1 MEAEYQLTTADIAYI
16 ASISEKVGI
25 LKGKYEIYPQ
35 IDFKRNNLIKTF
47 QVMLEDNN
55 LRLNPDQIAEVI
67 LDNNKIKNYI
77 SKDSLDYSVVLDLVS
92 AYSYMEKYRLYKPES
107 LYKALSFL
115 DGKKV
120 ENIDESIVSVFETT
134 LKNSNRFYLLRLTE
148 FCFHLF
154 KSFPLGMWKDNIA
167 EIWLMLMFYDQHK
180 LLLFMPFQ
188 KLRYKYVLDR
198 KADNSFAVYLE
209 SCNYDF
215 SVFKPLFLG
224 IVDECLTECLA
235 FHDQLLNPGDRVSFF
250 RGIIK
255 GSGFTR
261 KVYMEYNR
269 DISTATASRDLR
281 VATEMGVLKRYGDGR
296 NTYYRFDMQDSIDIN

>member
-1 MEAEYQLTTADIAYI
+1 METEYQLTTADIAYI

-35 IDFKRNNLIKTF
+35 IDFKKNNLIKTL
-47 QVMLEDNN
+47 QVMLEDNS

-67 LDNNKIKNYI
+67 LDNKKLQNYI
-77 SKDSLDYSVVLDLVS
+77 SKDSLEYSMVQGLVN
-92 AYSYMEKYRLYKPES
+92 AYSYMEKYKLYKPES
-107 LYKALSFL
+107 LYKALSLL

-120 ENIDESIVSVFETT
+120 ENMNESVLTVFETT
-134 LKNSNRFYLLRLTE
+134 LKNSNGFYLLRLTE

-154 KSFPLGMWKDNIA
+154 KSFPLGMWKEEIA

-188 KLRYKYVLDR
+188 KLGYKYLHDP
-198 KADNSFAVYLE
+198 KTENSLAVYLE
-209 SCNYDF
+209 SYNHDF

-250 RGIIK
+250 RGVIK

-281 VATEMGVLKRYGDGR
+281 VASEMGVLKKYGDGR
-296 NTYYRFDMQDSIDIN
+296 RTYYQFEKKDSIGID